1 MGPLRVDAEKDD
13 LGRMRSVLNQA
24 SHAHNSIADFN
35 DPRAGTSAEFDI
47 LIKDIREATKSEVK
61 PSCARG

>member
-1 MGPLRVDAEKDD
+1 VKELKDH
-13 LGRMRSVLNQA
+13 VVV
-24 SHAHNSIADFN
+24 ADFN

-47 LIKDIREATKSEVK
+47 LIKDIREATKGEMK

>member
-1 MGPLRVDAEKDD
+1 MVKEMRDD
-13 LGRMRSVLNQA
+13 VIL
-24 SHAHNSIADFN
+24 ADFN

-47 LIKDIREATKSEVK
+47 LIKEVREAAKMEMK